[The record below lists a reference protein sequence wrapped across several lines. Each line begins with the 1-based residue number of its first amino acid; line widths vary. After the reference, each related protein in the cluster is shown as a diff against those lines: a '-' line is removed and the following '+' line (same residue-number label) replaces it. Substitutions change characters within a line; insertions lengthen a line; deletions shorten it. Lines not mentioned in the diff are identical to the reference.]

1 MDRTTSVVQTS
12 IGLEGNSA
20 GKNERI
26 YSVGRESEFCKSRY
40 DRIQKLIK
48 NFQVLKPWTMSTH
61 IWNFLGASIGV

>member
-40 DRIQKLIK
+40 DWRVFTNTRVYFCEVDKE
-48 NFQVLKPWTMSTH
+48 
-61 IWNFLGASIGV
+61 G